1 MCLMDAAHN
10 REAAGHVVLLGD
22 SIFDNGAYVEGGPD
36 VISQLR
42 DELPGW
48 TCTLLAVDGDT
59 ISGVARQLQ
68 QLPADATHL
77 VVSTGG
83 NDALGYAPLLQETPA
98 SVAEALLL
106 LNAAKER
113 FDSDYRSMVPA
124 VLAHGLPTAVCTIYD
139 TPASAPGQKV
149 IKAAL
154 CLFNDSITRA
164 AFSRGTALIDLRLIF
179 SEDGDYANPIEPSS
193 QGGRKIAQAIATLVR
208 AGNPGP
214 HSVSV
219 VVALAPRGSAAK
231 QQPA

>member
-10 REAAGHVVLLGD
+10 REGAGHVVLLGD

-59 ISGVARQLQ
+59 IAGVARQLQ
-68 QLPADATHL
+68 QLPGDATHL
-77 VVSTGG
+77 VVSAGG

-98 SVAEALLL
+98 SVAEALLV

-113 FDSDYRSMVPA
+113 FDGDYGSMLPA
-124 VLAHGLPTAVCTIYD
+124 VLAHGLPTAVSTIYD
-139 TPASAPGQKV
+139 TPASEPGQKV

-164 AFSRGTALIDLRLIF
+164 AFSRGTALIDLRLIC

-193 QGGRKIAQAIATLVR
+193 LGGRKIAQAIANLVR
-208 AGNPGP
+208 ARHPGP
-214 HSVSV
+214 HSVV
-219 VVALAPRGSAAK
+219 IAGAQPGAAL
-231 QQPA
+231 